1 MHHGISKQPSPFPF
15 VSSDRCHS
23 KNVSLSPAMKFL
35 RFFRPRKN
43 HRATLLD
50 LHAFGVINVFRR
62 HSILRVWQP
71 QREVFSRDE
80 TFAG

>member
-1 MHHGISKQPSPFPF
+1 
-15 VSSDRCHS
+15 
-23 KNVSLSPAMKFL
+23 MKFL
-35 RFFRPRKN
+35 RFFRSRKN

-80 TFAG
+80 TLAG